1 MKKEVKYPKILAEM
15 MARKENQHTLAK
27 VLKISQPSVGR
38 KLSGE
43 FEWTIGEIEDLCSYF
58 GKDYYQLFK

>member
-1 MKKEVKYPKILAEM
+1 MKKEIKYPKILTEM
-15 MARKENQHTLAK
+15 ENKKESQHTLAK
-27 VLKISQPSVGR
+27 VLGISQPSVGR

-43 FEWTIGEIEDLCSYF
+43 FEWTIGEIEDLCNYF